1 MTEKTLFR
9 KAWEAWNLVAS
20 MDEDEAAREM
30 LDAAVGALAGD
41 ELDVVGHVIAR
52 LQLGRERYGKLDLGN
67 EQRDLVREALEEA
80 ADGFVYAIS
89 ECIRVERRRGSPLQV
104 VPK

>member
-1 MTEKTLFR
+1 M
-9 KAWEAWNLVAS
+9 
-20 MDEDEAAREM
+20 
-30 LDAAVGALAGD
+30 
-41 ELDVVGHVIAR
+41 
-52 LQLGRERYGKLDLGN
+52 DLGN

-104 VPK
+104 VTG